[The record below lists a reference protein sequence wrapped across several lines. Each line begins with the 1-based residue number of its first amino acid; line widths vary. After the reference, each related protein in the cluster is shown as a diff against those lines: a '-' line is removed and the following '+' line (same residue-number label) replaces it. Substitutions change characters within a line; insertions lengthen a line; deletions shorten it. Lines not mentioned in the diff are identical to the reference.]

1 MVRSRTRYHTWRQ
14 TSMSHW
20 KILRNTCDVLQSA
33 VFMINRRKQKGACI
47 PCLCAICLGIVCRAD
62 EWKVSGN
69 GFEGVARLPGT
80 LADAGLGVRQNYET
94 WSHIKDRVEKGA
106 LRLSHVYRGEATWS
120 RMVEVP
126 ETPSCRRL

>member
-1 MVRSRTRYHTWRQ
+1 MAQYPIAGAEKVDAGGKANHAIGMSFL
-14 TSMSHW
+14 SM
-20 KILRNTCDVLQSA
+20 DSA
-33 VFMINRRKQKGACI
+33 AMAAKRCI

-94 WSHIKDRVEKGA
+94 WSHVKDRVEKGA